1 MRHPQAA
8 VPSIEE
14 RIARQHWD
22 ACLFINGKRISGI
35 ACWDGLSHN
44 ARQEV
49 LAQVEAMLN
58 AIEAAGMAVVEME
71 DGR

>member
-1 MRHPQAA
+1 MRHPQSP
-8 VPSIEE
+8 VPSIAE
-14 RIARQHWD
+14 RIAQQHWD

-35 ACWDGLSHN
+35 ACWNGLSHN

-58 AIEAAGMAVVEME
+58 AIDAAGLAVVEAE